1 MALGNQNFDLSTL
14 EQKVMLVIV
23 GLNPKAY
30 GISIQD
36 RLKEDTGKE
45 YSFGSIY
52 AALER
57 LEEKGFV
64 KSRLGEATAER
75 GGKRKQYYTVTGEG
89 HVALRK
95 AQDVWDVLRAGAG
108 WKEALA

>member
-1 MALGNQNFDLSTL
+1 VAPKKQSYDLSAL
-14 EQKVMLVIV
+14 EQKIMLVIMRQ
-23 GLNPKAY
+23 NPNAY

-57 LEEKGFV
+57 LEDKGFV
-64 KSRLGEATAER
+64 KSRVGEATAER
-75 GGKRKQYYTVTGEG
+75 GGKAKQYYVLSGEG
-89 HVALRK
+89 QAALE
-95 AQDVWDVLRAGAG
+95 AAMNTWDVLRAGAG
-108 WKEALA
+108 LNGALA